1 MKKMQISKLLFM
13 MIVVVIVGSILT
25 GCTGG
30 AGIASSWPGV
40 LADPASETV
49 YLALNT
55 HVYAVNLANGAE
67 KWRFPA
73 KADNKISFF
82 APPVLSEDGQLIQG
96 AYNHL
101 IYSLNP
107 QNGQQNWTF
116 EQATDKFIG
125 PALADGAN
133 FYVPNS
139 NNTLYA
145 LNTNGNL
152 RWNFSTTHAL
162 WAKPLTDGSR
172 IFAASMDHYVYCLD
186 PETGEQ
192 IWKTEDLGGAIVS
205 SFAIDPQGVLY
216 VGTIGAD
223 VAAVDSSNGKLLWQ
237 SPTKG
242 WVWSK
247 PIIQDETLFIADQ
260 DGNVFAMDSKN
271 GAIRWEIRPDSGPS
285 RGILSTPVVVDQ
297 TLYFASQAGIL
308 YAVNTATG
316 APVWNKTIGGKIY
329 SDLILSGETILVAP
343 LEFDAAL
350 LALDLQGNI
359 RWTFT
364 PAK

>member
-1 MKKMQISKLLFM
+1 MKIMKISKLL
-13 MIVVVIVGSILT
+13 ILSLAIIIAASSLT
-25 GCTGG
+25 ACTGG

-55 HVYAVNLANGAE
+55 HLYAVNLANGAE

-96 AYNHL
+96 GYNHL

-116 EQATDKFIG
+116 DQATDKYIG
-125 PALADGAN
+125 PVLADGAS
-133 FYVPNS
+133 FYAPNT

-145 LNTNGNL
+145 LNTSGSL
-152 RWNFSTTHAL
+152 RWTFSTTHAL
-162 WAKPLTDGSR
+162 WAKPLTDGSQVF
-172 IFAASMDHYVYCLD
+172 IASMDHYVYALD

-192 IWKTEDLGGAIVS
+192 IWKTEDMGGAIVS
-205 SFAIDPQGVLY
+205 SFAFDPRGVLY

-223 VAAVDSSNGKLLWQ
+223 VSAVDSSNGKILWQ

-247 PIIQDETLFIADQ
+247 PVLQDETLFIADQ
-260 DGNVFAMDSKN
+260 DGNVYALDTKN
-271 GAIRWEIRPDSGPS
+271 GAILWQIQPDSGAD

-308 YAVNTATG
+308 YAVDATTG
-316 APVWNKTIGGKIY
+316 APLWNKPIGGKIY